1 MWMGDIKAVKI
12 AFLINQPF
20 LLIYFPYAH
29 LPVCPHECFF
39 FSFFLAT
46 AYEVVRRSCWRKDNG
61 LMLGIH
67 LLPPILALQLAF
79 IMSLSPFELS
89 TV

>member
-1 MWMGDIKAVKI
+1 MWIGDIKAVKI

-39 FSFFLAT
+39 FLAT
-46 AYEVVRRSCWRKDNG
+46 AYEVVRRSCRRKDNG

-67 LLPPILALQLAF
+67 LLLPILALQLAF